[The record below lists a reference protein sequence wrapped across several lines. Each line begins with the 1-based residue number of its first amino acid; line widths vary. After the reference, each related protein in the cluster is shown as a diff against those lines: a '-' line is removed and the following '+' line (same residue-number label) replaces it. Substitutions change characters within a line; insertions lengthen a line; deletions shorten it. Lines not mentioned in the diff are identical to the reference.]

1 MKLLNRSNVILYF
14 IGLVSIDIAFSINI
28 DYNINYDLNIVNN
41 YFYIN
46 YDDNYIILNSYD
58 TPYVKINF
66 EYIAEIDNNEEYKK
80 TNILFNTFIKDNE
93 YIKTIMKNK
102 KLYFEMNYDTFY
114 NNNYVDVFMF
124 MKEQNKTKYGANIN
138 NIVICISFDKENI
151 NYDGKYTLELK
162 DYVINFSNISF
173 SDGKYNKVNV
183 ERFGNYFYI
192 YFPSYKDYMQYKFT
206 IKYEHNY
213 IYFDLV

>member
-1 MKLLNRSNVILYF
+1 MSKAILFF
-14 IGLVSIDIAFSINI
+14 IGLVYIDIAKCNNNYN
-28 DYNINYDLNIVNN
+28 YNINYDLNIVNQ

-66 EYIAEIDNNEEYKK
+66 EYIAEIDNYEEYNK
-80 TNILFNTFIKDNE
+80 TNILFNTFIKDDE
-93 YIKTIMKNK
+93 YIKTIMKNQ
-102 KLYFEMNYDTFY
+102 KLYFEMNYDTLY
-114 NNNYVDVFMF
+114 NNKYVDVFMF
-124 MKEQNKTKYGANIN
+124 MKENNKIVNNIVN
-138 NIVICISFDKENI
+138 NKIVICISFDKESI
-151 NYDGKYTLELK
+151 NYDGEYILEVK

-192 YFPSYKDYMQYKFT
+192 YFPSYKDYIQYKFT
-206 IKYEHNY
+206 IKYEPNY
-213 IYFDLV
+213 IYFNL